1 MTTGRLRRAAA
12 TAAGAVLVLGAT
24 AACGSNDA
32 SGAPTSASTEDFC
45 NVNKQFD
52 DKTTP
57 KEVVD
62 KFKEVGTPKD
72 MTDSERHGFE
82 VLMDRLS
89 KLPDDAKESDYQ
101 AMEKDVSGQD
111 KADIQAFIGYEAK
124 TCMGVDMSDM
134 PTPSLPTEGSS

>member
-1 MTTGRLRRAAA
+1 VAA

-32 SGAPTSASTEDFC
+32 GGSPSSTTTEDFC

-57 KEVVD
+57 QEAADKLKEI
-62 KFKEVGTPKD
+62 GTPSN

-82 VLMDRLS
+82 VLVDKLS
-89 KLPDDAKESDYQ
+89 QLPDDAKASDYD
-101 AMEKDVSGQD
+101 AMEQGISAGD
-111 KADIQAFIGYEAK
+111 KADVEAFIGYEAK

-134 PTPSLPTEGSS
+134 PSMPSDGSS